1 LAPCERSNFASE
13 YFMLQSYLHVA
24 IIMDGNGR
32 WAGARCLPRAL
43 GHRAGVQ
50 AARSI
55 IEAAPSFGIGTLT
68 LYAFSADN
76 WRRPA
81 AEVNALMLL
90 FCEFLTAETT
100 RCRQQGVRLSIIGRR
115 DRLQPALVRQ
125 IELAEADTIGGA
137 NLHLRVALD
146 YSGREAIANG
156 SVGPDVDLLI
166 RSGGEHRLS
175 DFLLWESA
183 YAELYFT
190 PCLWPDFRPSDLAAA
205 VREFSQRDR
214 RYGGLGELET
224 QHAGTGNI
232 HHIRGD
238 RWLR

>member
-1 LAPCERSNFASE
+1 MANHFVEKSN
-13 YFMLQSYLHVA
+13 LHLA

-32 WAGARCLPRAL
+32 WASARCLPRAL

-50 AARSI
+50 AARTVI
-55 IEAAPSFGIGTLT
+55 HAAPSFGVTTLT

-76 WRRPA
+76 WRRPPTEVSALMRLFREFLA
-81 AEVNALMLL
+81 AE
-90 FCEFLTAETT
+90 CP
-100 RCRQQGVRLSIIGRR
+100 RCCQEGVRLSVIGRR
-115 DRLQPALVRQ
+115 DRLDPALVTQ
-125 IELAEADTIGGA
+125 MELSEIATSAGT

-166 RSGGEHRLS
+166 RSGGERRLS

-190 PCLWPDFRPSDLAAA
+190 PRLWPDFTCIDLAAA
-205 VREFSQRDR
+205 LRDFSQRDR
-214 RYGGLGELET
+214 RYGGLGELKT

>member
-1 LAPCERSNFASE
+1 MHFK
-13 YFMLQSYLHVA
+13 MQSTFHVA

-32 WAGARCLPRAL
+32 WASARHLPRIF

-50 AARSI
+50 AARAI
-55 IEAAPSFGIGTLT
+55 VEAALEFGIRTLT

-81 AEVNALMLL
+81 AEVSALMLL
-90 FCEFLTAETT
+90 FRDYLAAETH
-100 RCRQQGVRLSIIGRR
+100 RCRDEGISLSIIGRR
-115 DRLQPALVRQ
+115 DRLNPDLVAQ
-125 IELAEADTIGGA
+125 IARAENETAAGTR
-137 NLHLRVALD
+137 LHLRVALD
-146 YSGREAIANG
+146 YSGREAIASGNL
-156 SVGPDVDLLI
+156 GPDVDLLI
-166 RSGGEHRLS
+166 RSGGERRLS

-190 PCLWPDFRPSDLAAA
+190 SRLWPDFDRSDLAAA
-205 VREFSQRDR
+205 IQDFERRDR
-214 RYGGLGELET
+214 RFGGLNSSALGQLES